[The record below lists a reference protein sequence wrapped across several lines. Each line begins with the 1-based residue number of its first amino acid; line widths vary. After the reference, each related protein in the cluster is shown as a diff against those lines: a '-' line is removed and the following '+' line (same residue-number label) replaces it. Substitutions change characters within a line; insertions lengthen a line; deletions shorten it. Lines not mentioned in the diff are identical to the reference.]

1 MSIFHRLVALR
12 RNIPALL
19 GILISPLL
27 LAGCS
32 QTTGSISTASLTD
45 SIKPG
50 FLGSRTYG
58 YTTKDRGCLARA
70 MFFESNRSSR
80 DGMVAV
86 GTVVMNRL
94 RSGQHGDTI
103 CAVVGEKRQFAPGVL
118 SRPMNSKALP
128 DVMAAADAV
137 LKGERAPKLKNAMHF
152 HTAGLKFPYKNM
164 HYIEVAGGNAFY
176 EKRGRNWEPLPA
188 EKITM
193 VALNGPTPSTP
204 ASASASEAMMASAG
218 ALPGV
223 KVADETSASTQLAD
237 AAPLPT
243 PRSAVAKVDA
253 QPRSSE
259 QEQSGKQGRAVL
271 VAMQEPSSDRF
282 GSSDF
287 DTARP
292 KSIPF
297 QTASA
302 DAEQP
307 TLGFQSTPDDT
318 NAVAAMIMSENG
330 LGQ

>member
-1 MSIFHRLVALR
+1 
-12 RNIPALL
+12 
-19 GILISPLL
+19 
-27 LAGCS
+27 
-32 QTTGSISTASLTD
+32 
-45 SIKPG
+45 
-50 FLGSRTYG
+50 
-58 YTTKDRGCLARA
+58 
-70 MFFESNRSSR
+70 
-80 DGMVAV
+80 
-86 GTVVMNRL
+86 
-94 RSGQHGDTI
+94 
-103 CAVVGEKRQFAPGVL
+103 
-118 SRPMNSKALP
+118 
-128 DVMAAADAV
+128 
-137 LKGERAPKLKNAMHF
+137 
-152 HTAGLKFPYKNM
+152 
-164 HYIEVAGGNAFY
+164 
-176 EKRGRNWEPLPA
+176 
-188 EKITM
+188 
-193 VALNGPTPSTP
+193 
-204 ASASASEAMMASAG
+204 MASAG

-223 KVADETSASTQLAD
+223 KVVDEASASTQLAD

-307 TLGFQSTPDDT
+307 TLGFQATPDDT